1 MNENSKST
9 VLMLTS
15 TLPRWEGD
23 VEPRFVLDLARHL
36 GDEFDIELLAPHAA
50 GAARFEVLEG
60 IRVTRFRYWI
70 PQWQSVAYEG
80 GISWRLK
87 ENPLRLLQVQFFM
100 LSLGW
105 HILRRLSREPRI
117 DLIHAHWIVPQGLVA
132 LLARALARRR
142 VPVVCTSH
150 GGDLFG
156 LRGKIWTAIKRW
168 VLRRCDAVTVVS
180 NAMAD
185 RVREIAGEVEP
196 VVIPMGTDLRSLFTP
211 PTEPRR
217 PPFNKLI
224 FVGRL
229 VEKKGVAYLLEA
241 MVRIGTDYPE
251 ARLAI
256 IGHGPLREDL
266 EADVAKLGL
275 NTRVSFLGPV
285 PHSQLPSHYQR
296 ADVAIFPFV
305 ETTSGDQEG
314 FGLVIV
320 EAMGCGCA
328 VIASDLPAIR
338 DAIKDGQT
346 GLTVSPRDVP
356 ALARSI
362 SKFLS
367 SPATAEEMAT
377 NGRER
382 ALSRFDWG
390 VTSKEHQTVFAGQM
404 LKYHA
409 VRITPEESVGQ

>member
-1 MNENSKST
+1 MG
-9 VLMLTS
+9 
-15 TLPRWEGD
+15 RWAD
-23 VEPRFVLDLARHL
+23 
-36 GDEFDIELLAPHAA
+36 
-50 GAARFEVLEG
+50 
-60 IRVTRFRYWI
+60 
-70 PQWQSVAYEG
+70 
-80 GISWRLK
+80 
-87 ENPLRLLQVQFFM
+87 
-100 LSLGW
+100 
-105 HILRRLSREPRI
+105 
-117 DLIHAHWIVPQGLVA
+117 VPQGLVA

-285 PHSQLPSHYQR
+285 PHSQLP
-296 ADVAIFPFV
+296 
-305 ETTSGDQEG
+305 
-314 FGLVIV
+314 
-320 EAMGCGCA
+320 
-328 VIASDLPAIR
+328 
-338 DAIKDGQT
+338 
-346 GLTVSPRDVP
+346 
-356 ALARSI
+356 
-362 SKFLS
+362 
-367 SPATAEEMAT
+367 
-377 NGRER
+377 
-382 ALSRFDWG
+382 
-390 VTSKEHQTVFAGQM
+390 
-404 LKYHA
+404 
-409 VRITPEESVGQ
+409 